1 MNKKS
6 FFLFAILLAA
16 AQSQLCALF
25 NPFDA
30 MASLTNAMTS
40 ASLVGGQAMGKLAM
54 AGGQMA
60 GQAMLT
66 QQAVMNNLQ
75 QGMMAGQ
82 QGLQQGLAQGAA
94 IGTQPVMQSNAPV
107 GQGNAADQM
116 GGGAG
121 NGQQEAA
128 LQAQQAEQAQAQAQ
142 ADGQAVADAA
152 SDMDQAQSQ
161 MQAEQDAAAA
171 QAERESALALGSVL
185 GFSQDAVNSQIDAQT
200 PSEPVA
206 GSQQASPVAAA
217 AA

>member
-128 LQAQQAEQAQAQAQ
+128 LQAQQAEQAQARHK
-142 ADGQAVADAA
+142 
-152 SDMDQAQSQ
+152 Q
-161 MQAEQDAAAA
+161 MVK
-171 QAERESALALGSVL
+171 RLLM
-185 GFSQDAVNSQIDAQT
+185 
-200 PSEPVA
+200 
-206 GSQQASPVAAA
+206 QQAIWTKRRARCRLSKMPRLPKQKESLRWPWDRSLASLRMQLTHKLMLKRHQNQLPARNRLRQ
-217 AA
+217 